1 MNRRAQ
7 AGVGWGN
14 PILPM
19 SSFAM
24 RSEIPVSP
32 EDFWSGMSLEAV
44 NAELA
49 PLVRMTAPAAFRTL
63 PMTDWPTGQPLFT
76 STILLLGVLP
86 ADRHAFCL
94 DAVDPGRG
102 FLERSSTTMLR
113 LWQHERTTAPTAHG
127 CIVEDAVTFRS
138 RVPGL
143 DRLLLPVYRAVFR
156 HRHDRLT
163 ARYGAI
169 G

>member
-1 MNRRAQ
+1 MT
-7 AGVGWGN
+7 
-14 PILPM
+14 
-19 SSFAM
+19 
-24 RSEIPVSP
+24 P
-32 EDFWSGMSLEAV
+32 EAFWAGMSLEEV
-44 NAELA
+44 NDELA
-49 PLVRMTAPAAFRTL
+49 PLVRMTAPAAFRNL
-63 PMTDWPTGQPLFT
+63 PLTDWPTGQPLFT

-86 ADRHAFCL
+86 ADRHAFRL

-113 LWQHERTTAPTAHG
+113 LWQHERTTTPTANG

-138 RVPGL
+138 RIPGL

-163 ARYGAI
+163 ARHGVP